1 MTPTPPSFRNGL
13 PAKGT
18 LYHLLFGREPWP
30 FLLVLLACGLGLLAL
45 VGSSLLAIPVVVL
58 VCVIAYIW
66 LSRKDP
72 EEEEAASADDQ
83 ERTTP

>member
-1 MTPTPPSFRNGL
+1 MTPEPPSFRNGL

-18 LYHLLFGREPWP
+18 LYHLLFGSQPWP

-66 LSRKDP
+66 LTRKGPD
-72 EEEEAASADDQ
+72 EEETAAPDDQ
-83 ERTTP
+83 KRTPP

>member
-1 MTPTPPSFRNGL
+1 MTPEPPSFRNGL

-58 VCVIAYIW
+58 VCVMAYIW
-66 LSRKDP
+66 LSRKGSD
-72 EEEEAASADDQ
+72 EKEAASPDDQ
-83 ERTTP
+83 ERTPP